1 MMKIP
6 KPDIGDLGKA
16 AGKSILA
23 GALFALGSI
32 LVQVLWEQALEHFRG
47 FEVKGEPQRLPDQ
60 QAQE

>member
-6 KPDIGDLGKA
+6 KPDVGDLGKA

-32 LVQVLWEQALEHFRG
+32 LVQVLWEQAIEHFKG
-47 FEVKGEPQRLPDQ
+47 FELKGEHQELPSQ
-60 QAQE
+60 QTTE